1 MILVKVFARKVKKPE
16 KECLMRSP
24 ECRWCADDITFGDV
38 KNQRIKCGTI
48 TELEEQ
54 KCGNIL
60 EYSSHVV
67 SETKSN
73 RQKRADDEDCSDCIR
88 FGAEFFARYF
98 IRELENCVRF

>member
-1 MILVKVFARKVKKPE
+1 
-16 KECLMRSP
+16 MRSP

-98 IRELENCVRF
+98 IRGLEKCVRF